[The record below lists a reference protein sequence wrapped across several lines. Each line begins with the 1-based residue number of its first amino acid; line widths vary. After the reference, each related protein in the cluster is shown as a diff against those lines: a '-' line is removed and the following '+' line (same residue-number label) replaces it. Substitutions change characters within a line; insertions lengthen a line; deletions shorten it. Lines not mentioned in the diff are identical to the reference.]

1 MSEAVVIVA
10 APDET
15 PLTTDDGQL
24 ETVSEA
30 AVDIA
35 EIEAERDVAIAEVQA
50 ETAETAI
57 EAQAEQTEVM
67 DAWRSELET
76 QRAALSACENRLMA
90 MEQQIASLTETATA
104 QASAIMLLTPV
115 TPSEGEAP
123 PEENPDG
130 PRENGA
136 DRETAA
142 RRKRVW
148 M

>member
-1 MSEAVVIVA
+1 MSGVVVVEEAP
-10 APDET
+10 AP
-15 PLTTDDGQL
+15 
-24 ETVSEA
+24 ETVTEQTETVTEA

-35 EIEAERDVAIAEVQA
+35 EIEAERDVTIAEIQA
-50 ETAETAI
+50 DTTETI
-57 EAQAEQTEVM
+57 VEAQVEQTEVV

-76 QRAALSACENRLMA
+76 LRAALSACENRLMA

-104 QASAIMLLTPV
+104 QASAIMLLTPP
-115 TPSEGEAP
+115 TPSEGEGEAP
-123 PEENPDG
+123 PEESPDG

-136 DRETAA
+136 DHEAT